1 MLTVAIAS
9 ENDAMD
15 AEVYRFLLAR
25 MLNVEVQRWPTQI
38 RFDGGGFRRVHKL
51 SETFLNA
58 AALNNVTRAL
68 VAIDNDGGSQRCP
81 EHEHTHAPDQHGAN
95 EDACRVCWLSQA
107 IPAAWKGT
115 SHRACIVVPIQT
127 LETWLLQLRGDDFG
141 GLSPESRYD
150 RSQLKKQFYGRPL
163 PPSSRCTDLAL
174 EQLKRPDALDRL
186 RERKSFQ
193 HFASQLQG
201 W

>member
-15 AEVYRFLLAR
+15 AEVYRFLLSR
-25 MLNVEVQRWPTQI
+25 MLNAEIERWITPI
-38 RFDGGGFRRVHKL
+38 RFNGGFRKVRNL
-51 SETFLNA
+51 SAAFLETA
-58 AALNNVTRAL
+58 ASKGITRAL
-68 VAIDNDGGSQRCP
+68 VAVDNDGGSKKCP
-81 EHEHTHAPDQHGAN
+81 EHEHSHTPEQHGAK
-95 EDACRVCWLSQA
+95 EDDCRVCWLSQVV
-107 IPAAWKGT
+107 PASWKGT

-141 GLSPESRYD
+141 GRPPETRYD
-150 RSQLKKQFYGRPL
+150 RAQLKKQFYGRPL
-163 PPSSRCTDLAL
+163 PPSSRCTQLAL
-174 EQLKRPDALDRL
+174 EQLARPDALDRL

-193 HFASQLQG
+193 HFAAQLQG